1 MDYKNYFYNSLLVFL
16 VSFFFGIYVNRF
28 FEYYSSKYDDT
39 NIKIWLSVAQLASII
54 SITYILHEYKIFRL
68 TFETYNPHVLF
79 SSFLFSLQTNM
90 INTFKLY
97 LFP

>member
-1 MDYKNYFYNSLLVFL
+1 MNYEEYFYNSILIFSI
-16 VSFFFGIYVNRF
+16 SFFLGIYVNRF
-28 FEYYSSKYDDT
+28 FEYYSSKYDDI
-39 NIKIWLSVAQLASII
+39 NIKIWLSIAQLVSII
-54 SITYILHEYKIFRL
+54 SITYILYEYKFFRL

-79 SSFLFSLQTNM
+79 SSFLFGLQTNM